1 MSSISVVALLEA
13 YRRELQ
19 VRRALAEHTVQA
31 YLSDATSLLHFLAI
45 EAGHHPGDMDQMSAG
60 ELGLDRLSPAQLR
73 AWLSAQQALGA
84 ARSSLARRSAA
95 IRSFTA
101 WAHENGFLDN
111 DPGAALGSPRIDN
124 RLPRVLSESQADRL
138 LSYARDLA
146 EDGNRSK
153 IRNWAACELL
163 YGCGLRISEM
173 TGLNLVDIE
182 DPSVVRVLG
191 KGSKERIVPIGAP
204 GRDALEAYLRVR
216 PQFLVEP
223 TDALMLGDRGGR
235 LDPRTFRGILKR
247 LATGAGVTAISP
259 HDLRHSAATHML
271 DGGSDLR
278 TVQEYLGH
286 ASLGTTQ
293 RYTHVSTERLR
304 RAFGQAHPRA

>member
-1 MSSISVVALLEA
+1 MSTISIAAMLEA
-13 YRRELQ
+13 YRRELGM
-19 VRRALAEHTVQA
+19 RRSLSSNTVAA
-31 YLSDATSLLHFLAI
+31 YLSDVTSLLHFLAMH
-45 EAGHHPGDMDQMSAG
+45 AGKHPQDVEKMSAG
-60 ELGLDRLSPAQLR
+60 ELGIDRLTSSDLR

-84 ARSSLARRSAA
+84 ARSSLARRAAA
-95 IRSFTA
+95 IRAFTA
-101 WAHENGFLDN
+101 WAHDAGILDH
-111 DPGAALGSPRIDN
+111 DPGGALGSPRIDN
-124 RLPRVLSESQADRL
+124 RLPRVLSESQASRL
-138 LSYARDLA
+138 LDYARDVA
-146 EDGNRSK
+146 EDGHRSK

-173 TGLNLVDIE
+173 TGLNLVDVE
-182 DPSVVRVLG
+182 DPSVVRVFG
-191 KGSKERIVPIGAP
+191 KGSKERLVPMGGPA
-204 GRDALEAYLRVR
+204 RQALEAYLAVR
-216 PQFLVEP
+216 PQFLVAP

-247 LATGAGVTAISP
+247 LAAGAGVNAISP

-293 RYTHVSTERLR
+293 RYTHVSTDRLR

>member
-1 MSSISVVALLEA
+1 MSSISVAALLEA

-19 VRRALAEHTVQA
+19 VRRALAEHTVMA
-31 YLSDATSLLHFLAI
+31 YLADTTSLLHFLALD
-45 EAGHHPGDMDQMSAG
+45 AGEHPGDVEHMSVG
-60 ELGLDRLSPAQLR
+60 ELGLDRLTPGQLR

-101 WAHENGFLDN
+101 WAHNNGILDT
-111 DPGAALGSPRIDN
+111 DPGAALGSPKIDN
-124 RLPRVLSESQADRL
+124 RLPRVLTESQAERL

-182 DPSVVRVLG
+182 DPTVIRVLG
-191 KGSKERIVPIGAP
+191 KGGKERIVPIGAP
-204 GRDALEAYLRVR
+204 GRDALAAYLRVR

-235 LDPRTFRGILKR
+235 LDPRTFRGILAR
-247 LATGAGVTAISP
+247 LATGAGVSAISP

-293 RYTHVSTERLR
+293 RYTHVSTDRLR